1 MEIFMQSAVFKMLKI
16 HEIPIPNKINEP
28 ELPDDE
34 EGNAFCGNCVFWDKD
49 EDEESIGE
57 CRRNPPQ
64 VITLADEDG
73 TMTPVSIFPAS
84 EADHWCGEHQEE

>member
-1 MEIFMQSAVFKMLKI
+1 MEVLMQSSAVFKI
-16 HEIPIPNKINEP
+16 FRVNPSIFHTEP
-28 ELPDDE
+28 QLPDDE
-34 EGNAFCGNCVFWDKD
+34 EGKAFCGNCVFWDKD

-73 TMTPVSIFPAS
+73 IMTPVSVFPAS
-84 EADHWCGEHQEE
+84 EADQWCGEHQDE

>member
-1 MEIFMQSAVFKMLKI
+1 MEVLMQSSAVFKI
-16 HEIPIPNKINEP
+16 FKINSGVLPPEP
-28 ELPDDE
+28 QLLDDE

-64 VITLADEDG
+64 VITLVDEDG
-73 TMTPVSIFPAS
+73 TMTPVSIFPTS

>member
-1 MEIFMQSAVFKMLKI
+1 MEVLMETSAVFKIFKLNSF
-16 HEIPIPNKINEP
+16 PNFDPK
-28 ELPDDE
+28 LPDDE
-34 EGNAFCGNCVFWDKD
+34 EGGNAFCGNCVFWEKE

>member
-1 MEIFMQSAVFKMLKI
+1 MESSAVFKIFRVNSVFQPEPPL
-16 HEIPIPNKINEP
+16 PN
-28 ELPDDE
+28 DE
-34 EGNAFCGNCVFWDKD
+34 EGGNAFCGNCVFWDKD

-73 TMTPVSIFPAS
+73 IMAPVSVFPAS
-84 EADHWCGEHQEE
+84 EADHWCGEHQEEY

>member
-1 MEIFMQSAVFKMLKI
+1 MESSAVFKI
-16 HEIPIPNKINEP
+16 FRVNSVFQPEP
-28 ELPDDE
+28 QLPDDK
-34 EGNAFCGNCVFWDKD
+34 EGGNGCGNCVFWDKD

-73 TMTPVSIFPAS
+73 TMTPVSVFPAS

>member
-1 MEIFMQSAVFKMLKI
+1 MQSSAVLKI
-16 HEIPIPNKINEP
+16 FKINP
-28 ELPDDE
+28 AIFQANPQLPDE
-34 EGNAFCGNCVFWDKD
+34 EEDGNVFCGNCVFWDQD

-73 TMTPVSIFPAS
+73 TMTPVSVFPAS